1 MVPLVAAAVAG
12 SLSAAS
18 LVVPALA
25 QTVRAQTVLAQTV
38 LAQTTTAPATP
49 AAASP
54 ASAQADVGE
63 LLFEAKHFKNTA
75 PDAKIRYTFRR
86 EAADPAKLMPSFS
99 DEIDFRLEPGST
111 PDNRNVIVTL
121 FKGENHRPAGPFDD
135 VSFNPIAI
143 LTLEFDVGNLSK
155 LLHAN
160 PRYLKNAMRKAM
172 RENPTITPIKIK
184 LAGKDVDATQ
194 ILIKPFA
201 DDRDNRDRLGPFLN
215 TTYTFVISDAVP
227 GSIYSIK
234 IDTPD
239 TSKPDAKPVLLEEL
253 KYAEN

>member
-1 MVPLVAAAVAG
+1 MRLMVPLVAAAVAG
-12 SLSAAS
+12 SLSVAS
-18 LVVPALA
+18 LAVPALTPTALA
-25 QTVRAQTVLAQTV
+25 QT
-38 LAQTTTAPATP
+38 TAP

-54 ASAQADVGE
+54 AAAPADVGE
-63 LLFEAKHFKNTA
+63 LLFDAKHFKNTA

-99 DEIDFRLEPGST
+99 DEIDFKLEPGST
-111 PDNRNVIVTL
+111 PDNRNVVVTL

-155 LLHAN
+155 VLHAN
-160 PRYLKNAMRKAM
+160 PRYLKNAVRKAM

-184 LAGKDVDATQ
+184 VAGKDVDATQ

-215 TTYTFVISDAVP
+215 TSYTFVVSDAVP

-239 TSKPDAKPVLLEEL
+239 TSKPDAKPVLVEEL

>member
-12 SLSAAS
+12 SLSVAS
-18 LVVPALA
+18 LAVPALTPTALA
-25 QTVRAQTVLAQTV
+25 QT
-38 LAQTTTAPATP
+38 TAP

-54 ASAQADVGE
+54 AAAPADVGE
-63 LLFEAKHFKNTA
+63 LLFDAKHFKNTA

-99 DEIDFRLEPGST
+99 DEIDFKLEPGST
-111 PDNRNVIVTL
+111 PDNRNVVVTL

-155 LLHAN
+155 VLHAN
-160 PRYLKNAMRKAM
+160 PRYLKNAVRKAM

-184 LAGKDVDATQ
+184 VAGKDVDATQ

-215 TTYTFVISDAVP
+215 TSYTFVVSDAVP

-239 TSKPDAKPVLLEEL
+239 TSKPDAKPVLVEEL